1 MTSLILK
8 NSKPISLED
17 ESFRSKL
24 LNIASTIDN
33 VIPLGRG
40 DPDFHTPKHIVEAA
54 KKALDDNLHHYTS
67 PSGIEELREA
77 ISENFK
83 NKFKLNYLKNEI
95 IVTAGVQES
104 ITLAMLSILS
114 KDDEVLLTSPRFTTY
129 DLAVRLCDA
138 KPIPVPTFE
147 KNDFALM
154 PEEIS
159 KRITS
164 KTKILVLVSPNN
176 PTGAV
181 TPPEKIIEI
190 AEIVKKNKLIV
201 IADEIYAD
209 LVYEN
214 HTHLSIGSLEEM
226 KERTLTLNGFSKT
239 YAMTGWRIGYAAGPR
254 KIIKAMS
261 KIQGQATSCANSIGQ
276 KAGIEALA
284 GDQSCVEDMKAAF
297 RERRDFIVK
306 LMNDLPG
313 VTCAVP
319 GGAFYVFPD
328 FSPYLGKVANGQ
340 KLKDTF
346 DISEYILG
354 CANVVT
360 VPGDGFGAPGHIRF
374 SYATST
380 DIIEK
385 GIERVRSVLEKI
397 A

>member
-138 KPIPVPTFE
+138 EPIPVPTFE

-239 YAMTGWRIGYAAGPR
+239 YAMTGWRIGYIAGPLDIINKMTEIRHALSINSCTFSQYGAISALKGPQDKLEEMKEEYNNRR
-254 KIIKAMS
+254 KFCMR
-261 KIQGQATSCANSIGQ
+261 
-276 KAGIEALA
+276 AL
-284 GDQSCVEDMKAAF
+284 QSMGLSYGE
-297 RERRDFIVK
+297 
-306 LMNDLPG
+306 
-313 VTCAVP
+313 P
-319 GGAFYVFPD
+319 GGAFYIYTNVSASGMKASAFSELLLKKTGVLLFPGTLFGD
-328 FSPYLGKVANGQ
+328 QEDKYIRLSYLQPMNK
-340 KLKDTF
+340 
-346 DISEYILG
+346 
-354 CANVVT
+354 
-360 VPGDGFGAPGHIRF
+360 
-374 SYATST
+374 
-380 DIIEK
+380 IEEAMNK
-385 GIERVRSVLEKI
+385 MHNFVENKK
-397 A
+397 

>member
-138 KPIPVPTFE
+138 EPIPVPTFE
-147 KNDFALM
+147 KNNFALM

-239 YAMTGWRIGYAAGPR
+239 YAMTGWRIGYIAGPLDIINKMTEIRHALSINSCTFSQYGAISALKGPQDKLEEMKEEYNNRR
-254 KIIKAMS
+254 KFCMR
-261 KIQGQATSCANSIGQ
+261 
-276 KAGIEALA
+276 AL
-284 GDQSCVEDMKAAF
+284 QSMGLSYGE
-297 RERRDFIVK
+297 
-306 LMNDLPG
+306 
-313 VTCAVP
+313 P
-319 GGAFYVFPD
+319 GGAFYIYTNVSASGMKASAFSELLLKKTGVLLFPGTLFGD
-328 FSPYLGKVANGQ
+328 QEDKYIRLSYLQPMNK
-340 KLKDTF
+340 
-346 DISEYILG
+346 
-354 CANVVT
+354 
-360 VPGDGFGAPGHIRF
+360 
-374 SYATST
+374 
-380 DIIEK
+380 IEEAMNK
-385 GIERVRSVLEKI
+385 MHNFVENKK
-397 A
+397 

>member
-239 YAMTGWRIGYAAGPR
+239 YAMTGWRIGYIAGPSDIINKMTEIRHALSINSCTFSQYGAISALKGPQDKLEEMKEEYNTRR
-254 KIIKAMS
+254 KFCMH
-261 KIQGQATSCANSIGQ
+261 
-276 KAGIEALA
+276 AL
-284 GDQSCVEDMKAAF
+284 QSMGLSYGE
-297 RERRDFIVK
+297 
-306 LMNDLPG
+306 
-313 VTCAVP
+313 P
-319 GGAFYVFPD
+319 GGAFYIYTNVSASGMKASAFSELLLKKTGVLLFPGTLFGD
-328 FSPYLGKVANGQ
+328 QEDKYIRLSYLQPMNKIEEAMNKMHNFVENQ
-340 KLKDTF
+340 K
-346 DISEYILG
+346 
-354 CANVVT
+354 
-360 VPGDGFGAPGHIRF
+360 
-374 SYATST
+374 
-380 DIIEK
+380 
-385 GIERVRSVLEKI
+385 
-397 A
+397 

>member
-138 KPIPVPTFE
+138 EPIPVPTFE

-239 YAMTGWRIGYAAGPR
+239 YAMTGWRIGYIAGPLDIINKMTEIRHALSINSCTFSQYGAISALKGPQDKLEEMKEEYNNRR
-254 KIIKAMS
+254 KFCMR
-261 KIQGQATSCANSIGQ
+261 
-276 KAGIEALA
+276 ALQTM
-284 GDQSCVEDMKAAF
+284 GLSYGE
-297 RERRDFIVK
+297 
-306 LMNDLPG
+306 
-313 VTCAVP
+313 P
-319 GGAFYVFPD
+319 GGAFYIYTNVSASGMKASAFSELLLKKTGVLLFPGTLFGD
-328 FSPYLGKVANGQ
+328 QEDKYIRLSYLQPMNK
-340 KLKDTF
+340 
-346 DISEYILG
+346 
-354 CANVVT
+354 
-360 VPGDGFGAPGHIRF
+360 
-374 SYATST
+374 
-380 DIIEK
+380 IEEAMNK
-385 GIERVRSVLEKI
+385 MHNFVENKK
-397 A
+397 

>member
-77 ISENFK
+77 ISETYK

-138 KPIPVPTFE
+138 EPIPVPTFE

-239 YAMTGWRIGYAAGPR
+239 YAMTGWRIGYIAGPLDIINKMTEIRHALSINSCTFSQYGAISALKGPQDKLEEMKEEYNNRR
-254 KIIKAMS
+254 KFCMR
-261 KIQGQATSCANSIGQ
+261 
-276 KAGIEALA
+276 AL
-284 GDQSCVEDMKAAF
+284 QSMGLSYGE
-297 RERRDFIVK
+297 
-306 LMNDLPG
+306 
-313 VTCAVP
+313 P
-319 GGAFYVFPD
+319 GGAFYIYTNVSASGMKASAFSELLLKKTGVLLFPGTLFGD
-328 FSPYLGKVANGQ
+328 QEDKYIRLSYLQPMNK
-340 KLKDTF
+340 
-346 DISEYILG
+346 
-354 CANVVT
+354 
-360 VPGDGFGAPGHIRF
+360 
-374 SYATST
+374 
-380 DIIEK
+380 IEEAMNK
-385 GIERVRSVLEKI
+385 MHNFVENKK
-397 A
+397 